1 MIEQLDIRDENG
13 KQVLTI
19 NKSHLIALRDMLLE
33 QYPDVEVMK
42 LIDDMTVDINK
53 KEKIITT
60 LKSDNK
66 KLRKEINQSQIDAFI
81 ESRTEK

>member
-42 LIDDMTVDINK
+42 LIDDMAVDISK